1 MSLILKRSHS
11 QPYYILKGHVEPI
24 IRRAIARTLT
34 YVPRD
39 MPRVSKKNAQVQNDT
54 GILEESLLCRA
65 PTGEWYFPV
74 GVLPRV
80 LEVLNTIDYD
90 YRVENDVE
98 LPGDPIGL
106 EWKTD
111 KVLYPY
117 QKEAAEIAYL
127 NSGGTVCLP
136 TGAGKTLICLRLIY
150 AFDHRTLIL
159 VHSREL
165 MKQWRAAIK
174 NTFGVDPGMVGGSF
188 KENWDDVTI
197 ASVQTIASRIKRGKV
212 DTVDLNYPVMCA
224 DECLP
229 YDTPV
234 VTNFGILPI
243 GEIVEQRLPV
253 KVLTHTGKYQRVIAY
268 QKIPLVKRLVRVTHS
283 CGSFVCT
290 EDHKINTQRGW
301 VEAINLADDDVVYV
315 LTEAWGERNG
325 VCVQDLWK
333 GVYKSEFDG
342 RSCVS
347 CSLAACGGIAT
358 GGCECVLEQS
368 DGTRQERCR
377 RPDDTGEIETPGG
390 CFPDGRSAAVDSRKS
405 DGGHGHHVPEPEEQ
419 IPEDNGAAIFRS
431 SRVCAVEVFDAGA
444 SSRIATESREKWRV
458 GTRHCD
464 VQHQVASVP
473 DADLQSGEGRGGNEV
488 HGCVAFGGRCSGCAR
503 GMVPGRR
510 FADSE
515 QKPGLPENL
524 RTYDPDIAREFNTGR
539 VGMRRSVA
547 ESGLGDSCVRA
558 CLPEESVR
566 PETGGEYLDSQNCG
580 HRCVPGNSSAPRC
593 SVHAVQGDEGL
604 YVYDVT
610 VEEDHSFI
618 ASGCQHSNC
627 HHMPANDVYGV
638 AMLYNSPVRI
648 GLSATPYRTDGREM
662 KIWGAIGDICA
673 RITPVDLIKRGY
685 LTEPRFVILDPPYV
699 KMRRV
704 KDWNEAYYDGI
715 VANQYRNQMIVDTA
729 RDLMK
734 KGHKVYIHVERI
746 EHGEILAIM
755 FDDVPFI
762 HGSSPKTE
770 RDETIGRFAGDE
782 LNCVISTL
790 LGEGVDI
797 PTMTAIIMA
806 GGLKTPIGV
815 VQKVGRALRKSPG
828 KKEAVIVDF
837 RDNGAFLARHFQ
849 ERMDIYRE
857 TYGEYVDA
865 TV

>member
-39 MPRVSKKNAQVQNDT
+39 MPRMSKKNAQVQNDT

-234 VTNFGILPI
+234 VTDIGILPI
-243 GEIVEQRLPV
+243 GDIVERRLPV
-253 KVLTHTGKYQRVIAY
+253 KVLTHTGRYQTVVAY
-268 QKIPLVKRLVRVTHS
+268 QKIPLTKRLVRVIHEH
-283 CGSFVCT
+283 GSLVCT
-290 EDHKINTQRGW
+290 EDHKILTQVGMIRAGSIDRNCHDVYFMRDPKHRRAPRSIVRR
-301 VEAINLADDDVVYV
+301 VESV
-315 LTEAWGERNG
+315 E
-325 VCVQDLWK
+325 
-333 GVYKSEFDG
+333 
-342 RSCVS
+342 
-347 CSLAACGGIAT
+347 
-358 GGCECVLEQS
+358 S
-368 DGTRQERCR
+368 DGT
-377 RPDDTGEIETPGG
+377 
-390 CFPDGRSAAVDSRKS
+390 
-405 DGGHGHHVPEPEEQ
+405 
-419 IPEDNGAAIFRS
+419 
-431 SRVCAVEVFDAGA
+431 
-444 SSRIATESREKWRV
+444 
-458 GTRHCD
+458 
-464 VQHQVASVP
+464 
-473 DADLQSGEGRGGNEV
+473 
-488 HGCVAFGGRCSGCAR
+488 
-503 GMVPGRR
+503 
-510 FADSE
+510 
-515 QKPGLPENL
+515 
-524 RTYDPDIAREFNTGR
+524 EF
-539 VGMRRSVA
+539 
-547 ESGLGDSCVRA
+547 
-558 CLPEESVR
+558 
-566 PETGGEYLDSQNCG
+566 
-580 HRCVPGNSSAPRC
+580 
-593 SVHAVQGDEGL
+593 
-604 YVYDVT
+604 VYDIT
-610 VEEDHSFI
+610 VENDHTFV
-618 ASGCQHSNC
+618 ANGVFVSNC

-729 RDLMK
+729 RELMK

-865 TV
+865 MTREAKRVEN

>member
-1 MSLILKRSHS
+1 
-11 QPYYILKGHVEPI
+11 LKGHVEPI

-234 VTNFGILPI
+234 VTSLGILKI
-243 GEIVEQRLPV
+243 GDIVEFRLPV
-253 KVLTHTGKYQRVIAY
+253 NVLTHTGKYQRVVAY
-268 QKIPLVKRLVRVTHS
+268 QKIPLVKRLVRVTHG

-290 EDHKINTQRGW
+290 EDHKIHTQRGW
-301 VEAINLADDDVVYV
+301 VEAIELNDADVVYV
-315 LTEAWGERNG
+315 LTEEWGERNG
-325 VCVQDLWK
+325 VCVQDLRK
-333 GVYKSEFDG
+333 GIYTPERGGRARGPCSFSECEG
-342 RSCVS
+342 V
-347 CSLAACGGIAT
+347 AT
-358 GGCECVLEQS
+358 GSVESAVGRGIGIEEARGGGS
-368 DGTRQERCR
+368 PG
-377 RPDDTGEIETPGG
+377 TGEVKAPGRG
-390 CFPDGRSAAVDSRKS
+390 SAHGEAAAVDSRKPY
-405 DGGHGHHVPEPEEQ
+405 GRHEYPVPEFEE
-419 IPEDNGAAIFRS
+419 PVSESDREAIFCTSGLRT
-431 SRVCAVEVFDAGA
+431 VEVL
-444 SSRIATESREKWRV
+444 SVEESRRIATEIREKR
-458 GTRHCD
+458 GMGIGECR
-464 VQHQVASVP
+464 VQHPIAPVLDSNLRSCEDWEG
-473 DADLQSGEGRGGNEV
+473 DAIL
-488 HGCVAFGGRCSGCAR
+488 GCVAFGGQFFDCAR
-503 GMVPGRR
+503 GVVYGRR
-510 FADSE
+510 DAGPE
-515 QKPGLPENL
+515 QESGLPEGLWAHNSGVTWRFDARRDGVCGSL
-524 RTYDPDIAREFNTGR
+524 DGSGMGDIGAWEH
-539 VGMRRSVA
+539 
-547 ESGLGDSCVRA
+547 
-558 CLPEESVR
+558 LPEKSIESQTR
-566 PETGGEYLDSQNCG
+566 GECVDSQVG
-580 HRCVPGNSSAPRC
+580 RHRCIPGHCPAACGSVPE
-593 SVHAVQGDEGL
+593 VQGDEGL
-604 YVYDVT
+604 YVYDMT
-610 VEEDHSFI
+610 VEEDHSFV
-618 ASGCQHSNC
+618 ASGVTVRNC

-729 RDLMK
+729 RELMK

-865 TV
+865 MTREAKRVEN